1 MTENG
6 IRDWRIGRWV
16 AISAGL
22 AVLFA
27 APVAYWGYHAFEER
41 VSGEA
46 AEPSPAAVDPEPFR
60 VPELTFVEAETSEAV
75 LEQLRERGGEQWP
88 PDEAVAPVTAA
99 SFPDDLAE
107 VDVETRKEV
116 FFRILT
122 PIVLAENA
130 RLREARE
137 FVTEVGERREEL
149 AGATRERLEN
159 LAEHYRVDLD
169 EDGAIETLLRR
180 LDEIPADMALAQAA
194 NESGWGTS
202 RFTRQANNLFGEWT
216 WTQEEGLVPERRGEG
231 ETHRIRVF
239 PSLQRSVRSY
249 YFTLNVGHAYD
260 DLREMR
266 AGMRDDRGTLD
277 GEALSAGL
285 TAYSERGEA
294 YVEEVRSMIRFN
306 RLQQLNELRLD
317 DVERRPTE
325 LAEAEVEEEAAG
337 E

>member
-1 MTENG
+1 MK
-6 IRDWRIGRWV
+6 DWRIGRWV

-22 AVLFA
+22 AVLVA
-27 APVAYWGYHAFEER
+27 APVAYWAYQSTEER
-41 VSGEA
+41 VEGES
-46 AEPSPAAVDPEPFR
+46 AEPPSDVVDPEPFR
-60 VPELTFVEAETSEAV
+60 VPELTFVEADGSEAM
-75 LEQLRERGGEQWP
+75 LERLRERGGEQWP
-88 PDEAVAPVTAA
+88 PDAQVPPVTAA

-107 VDVETRKEV
+107 VDVQTRKEV

-137 FVTEVGERREEL
+137 FVAEVGERHEALE
-149 AGATRERLEN
+149 GAARERLEG
-159 LAEHYRVDLD
+159 LAAHYRVDLD
-169 EDGAIETLLRR
+169 DDGAIEELLRR
-180 LDEIPADMALAQAA
+180 LDEIPADMAVAQAA

-260 DLREMR
+260 ELRDLRAR
-266 AGMRDDRGTLD
+266 MRDEGGELD

-306 RLQQLNELRLD
+306 ELQRLNGLRLE
-317 DVERRPTE
+317 DVERQPTE
-325 LAEAEVEEEAAG
+325 LAQAEAEADG

>member
-1 MTENG
+1 MNESGT
-6 IRDWRIGRWV
+6 RDWRMGRWV
-16 AISAGL
+16 VISAIL
-22 AVLFA
+22 AVFFA
-27 APVAYWGYHAFEER
+27 APVAYWGYQSFEER
-41 VSGEA
+41 VDGQPPPEV
-46 AEPSPAAVDPEPFR
+46 VDPEPFR
-60 VPELTFVEAETSEAV
+60 VPELTFIEADSSEV
-75 LEQLRERGGEQWP
+75 LLERLREHGGEQWP
-88 PDEAVAPVTAA
+88 PDEVVPAVTAG
-99 SFPDDLAE
+99 SFPEDLDE
-107 VDVETRKEV
+107 VDVQTRKEV

-130 RLREARE
+130 RLREARA
-137 FVTEVGERREEL
+137 FVVE
-149 AGATRERLEN
+149 AGARRDELDGAAGERLEA

-169 EDGAIETLLRR
+169 DDDAIEVLLHR
-180 LDEIPADMALAQAA
+180 LDEIPPDMALAQAA

-231 ETHRIRVF
+231 ESHRIRVF

-260 DLREMR
+260 DLRDLRAEMR
-266 AGMRDDRGTLD
+266 DEARELD

-285 TAYSERGEA
+285 TAYSERGQA

-306 RLQQLNELRLD
+306 ELARINGLRLD
-317 DVERRPTE
+317 EVEHEPTQ
-325 LAEAEVEEEAAG
+325 LAEAGGPDEAEAAG